1 MRALLRSVIY
11 ANRRLSSKLQ
21 AWFPHARVGP
31 EVNSYISAIRRYVS
45 GSGQVV
51 IDTGGGARCLFAGV
65 VPHNTRI
72 ISVDISRAELSLNKN
87 VHETVVADVTSHIPV
102 EDASADVVASC
113 YLMEHLRGTD
123 GYVSEAARVLKP
135 GGAFICLFPNKYA
148 LFSLINRF
156 MPYRVSRA
164 VLLTLK
170 GSANHFPAFY
180 ESCSP
185 REFKRLLRKHRLAVA
200 AETYHYYQ
208 SDYFDWFAPLYLL
221 SCLYEAIASSLG
233 AENLS
238 AFSLIVATKPLPR

>member
-72 ISVDISRAELSLNKN
+72 ISVDISRAELSL
-87 VHETVVADVTSHIPV
+87 
-102 EDASADVVASC
+102 
-113 YLMEHLRGTD
+113 
-123 GYVSEAARVLKP
+123 
-135 GGAFICLFPNKYA
+135 NKYA

-238 AFSLIVATKPLPR
+238 AFSLIVATKPLP